1 MGLASQALTESL
13 AEEVKQTPNKRQK
26 ISDKKEK
33 VIEVK
38 SHQEEEKKG
47 SPIINDNVNKMEAI
61 P

>member
-1 MGLASQALTESL
+1 VGLASQALTESQP
-13 AEEVKQTPNKRQK
+13 EEVKQTPNKRQK
-26 ISDKKEK
+26 ISEKKEK